1 MQSSDQAISSPEE
14 GTIMDVSLPQRK
26 KRNQEDLS
34 FTILWSPLHPIT
46 ALIPFIGHTG
56 IGNSH
61 GIASDFR
68 GPYYVGDDGRMAFGS
83 PTRALK
89 IDIGQLVG
97 GADRWDEAIQGM
109 YQSNDE
115 MKISLAC

>member
-1 MQSSDQAISSPEE
+1 MHQKSMHSSDQVLVIASAEE
-14 GTIMDVSLPQRK
+14 GTIMEISQQRK

-68 GPYYVGDDGRMAFGS
+68 GPYYVGDDGRMAFGP

-89 IDIGQLVG
+89 IDIGQLPG
-97 GADRWDEAIQGM
+97 GAERWDEAIQGM
-109 YQSNDE
+109 Y
-115 MKISLAC
+115 LY